1 MKRTVPILILV
12 LGLWLVLAQSC
23 FTFRTP
29 DKKVIASFREKGI
42 ELKTRYVKSGDY
54 TIHYVQSGADTL
66 PTLVFIHGTPGSW
79 TAFEPYH
86 ADSLLLSRFR
96 MISIDRPGFG
106 YSNFGKAINQEQQ
119 SALMLPVIRS
129 FKNGKPLWLV
139 GHSLGGATVLQLEL
153 DSPGI
158 SDGLVIISG
167 SIDPALEKPE
177 RWRYVVAH
185 TPLKLLLPGAFRPSN
200 EELIYLKEDLKIM
213 KPRLA
218 ELRAPV
224 LFIHGDT
231 DKWVPPSNV
240 DFGMKMLTGSA
251 KLDTAWISGGH
262 FIPWTAFESVRDY
275 LLSVDRKQ

>member
-12 LGLWLVLAQSC
+12 LALWLVLAQSC

-29 DKKVIASFREKGI
+29 DKKVIADFREKGI
-42 ELKTRYVKSGDY
+42 ELKTRYVKSEDY

-106 YSNFGKAINQEQQ
+106 YSNFGKAINQQQQ

-218 ELRAPV
+218 EMRAPV
-224 LFIHGDT
+224 LFIHGES

>member
-54 TIHYVQSGADTL
+54 AIHYVQSGADTL

-177 RWRYVVAH
+177 RWRYVVAR

-213 KPRLA
+213 KPRLS
-218 ELRAPV
+218 EIRPPV
-224 LFIHGDT
+224 FFIHGDT